1 MLIVMMHFKKI
12 IKENIKIDIE
22 IFLKCIYAEN
32 LIGFIKNIKKQNYF
46 ICDFKN

>member
-32 LIGFIKNIKKQNYF
+32 LIGFIKNKKTKLFYMRF
-46 ICDFKN
+46 